1 MVKWSIVQTIIAITV
16 HEKWEIFHFN
26 IKNMFLNGDLK
37 EEVYR
42 TQPKRFVILGQ
53 EITS

>member
-1 MVKWSIVQTIIAITV
+1 VVKWSIVQTIITIIV

-26 IKNMFLNGDLK
+26 IKTMFLNGDLK

-42 TQPKRFVILGQ
+42 TQPKRFVIPGQ

>member
-1 MVKWSIVQTIIAITV
+1 MGSIITLAA

-26 IKNMFLNGDLK
+26 KKIVFLNGDLK
-37 EEVYR
+37 EEVYM
-42 TQPKRFVILGQ
+42 TQQKGFVIPGQ